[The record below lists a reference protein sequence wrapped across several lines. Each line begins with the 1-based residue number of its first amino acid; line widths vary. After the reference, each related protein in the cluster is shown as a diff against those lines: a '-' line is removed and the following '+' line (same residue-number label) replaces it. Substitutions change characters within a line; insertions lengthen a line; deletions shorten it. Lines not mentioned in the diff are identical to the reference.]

1 MLPNFKASKSNVL
14 ENFSIANR
22 LTKYRYNK
30 IWSNVLLLSMAPA
43 LIVLRI
49 RIFHLASGGLPNPGP
64 EKVTYNP

>member
-14 ENFSIANR
+14 ENFFNCKQIND
-22 LTKYRYNK
+22 K

-49 RIFHLASGGLPNPGP
+49 GIFHLASGALPNLGP